1 MSRYVLADSVPPAL
15 RAKWRD
21 RVRFVT
27 LDEWR
32 QLPEHQAAELV
43 TFAAVE
49 RNGPFVR
56 VQTGIAGRLAR
67 QPNETPRLYAS
78 GMSYYLLESGDGWV
92 IVDGMMW
99 IT

>member
-1 MSRYVLADSVPPAL
+1 MLH
-15 RAKWRD
+15 AKWRD

-32 QLPEHQAAELV
+32 QLPERQTAELI
-43 TFAAVE
+43 TFSAVE

-56 VQTGIAGRLAR
+56 VGKNVSGRIVR
-67 QPNETPRLYAS
+67 QPNETAHLYHS
-78 GMSYYLLESGDGWV
+78 GVSYYLLESGDGWV